1 MLVDIQA
8 HPSWHEVIIRSD
20 FPIALNGQH
29 HNPRGASY
37 AGCINHAVDLLVA
50 HRFEIDLHS
59 MHLRISGLE
68 HAVPLDTFLSAGGF
82 DEALTDQS
90 ESILDFR
97 LRLSEIEEKPQ
108 DRKRLLAQILA
119 TPMSP
124 YLESK
129 LLLRQGKVPNK
140 TVTPIRLE
148 RDTSALDSMEFD
160 RIPVTMCVTF
170 GDMDLASRF
179 VKSLNLH
186 CSQAADLHLVACC
199 YRVSTERIMQVIEE
213 TGNPFASVKILPESW
228 GLGEGKSGRLGTWY
242 LDDSNRHGVSWG
254 RCVLHRAAALFSP
267 TRAMWILDDDIE
279 FSVHSLEACQ
289 RAFMSMEEK
298 GLLVGIGAITGDAPI
313 PAAYIVRTQVID
325 FFYSSFFRNKAA
337 RLVPQIGQPFHDMH
351 HDLSTSRTDHLE
363 FPLGV
368 HVACTYATF
377 NDSVLHG
384 QSITRP
390 THCEWRTQD
399 HIRPRGGNTL
409 VLGIEPL
416 LRITNMAPKL
426 GGIMCRRGDTL
437 WSKRIEQKWP
447 GKIGNVDLAMTQSRN
462 DGFNFGSLV
471 ELRGDIIGSML
482 ARSIGYGNPS
492 VDALIHNVMNR
503 EARLIS
509 NLTRVVA
516 LLHLMG
522 YDGERGLAIKRL
534 LEQLVNTPWPATIH
548 DDAATYLSTYPNDEE
563 VFQSARGV
571 N

>member
-8 HPSWHEVIIRSD
+8 HPSCHEVIIRGD
-20 FPIALNGQH
+20 LPTALQGQH
-29 HNPRGASY
+29 HNLRGLSY
-37 AGCINHAVDLLVA
+37 AGCINHAVDLLIA
-50 HRFEIDLHS
+50 HRFETDLHAI
-59 MHLRISGLE
+59 HLRISGLD
-68 HAVPLDTFLSAGGF
+68 HAVLLDTFLSAGGF
-82 DEALTDQS
+82 DEALTEQS
-90 ESILDFR
+90 ESIVDFR
-97 LRLSEIEEKPQ
+97 LRLFEIEGKPQ
-108 DRKRLLAQILA
+108 DEKRLLAQIFA
-119 TPMSP
+119 KPMS
-124 YLESK
+124 YNLESK
-129 LLLRQGKVPNK
+129 LLLRQGKVPNE
-140 TVTPIRLE
+140 TSMPVRLVRE
-148 RDTSALDSMEFD
+148 TQPLDSMEFD

-170 GDMDLASRF
+170 GDIDLASQF
-179 VKSLNLH
+179 VRSLNLH
-186 CSQAADLHLVACC
+186 CSLEADLHLVACC
-199 YRVSTERIMQVIEE
+199 YRVPKDRILQVIEE
-213 TGNPFASVKILPESW
+213 AGNPFASVKVLPEAW
-228 GLGEGKSGRLGTWY
+228 GHSEGKSGRLGSWY
-242 LDDSNRHGVSWG
+242 IEDSNRHGVSWG

-279 FSVHSLEACQ
+279 FSDHSLEGCQ
-289 RAFMSMEEK
+289 RALMSMEEE

-325 FFYSSFFRNKAA
+325 FFFSSFLNPKAGH
-337 RLVPQIGQPFHDMH
+337 LVPQIGQPFHDMH

-368 HVACTYATF
+368 HIACTSAVF

-409 VLGIEPL
+409 VFGIEPL
-416 LRITNMAPKL
+416 LRFTNMAPKL

-437 WSKRIEQKWP
+437 WAKRIEQMWP
-447 GKIGNVDLAMTQSRN
+447 GKIGNVNLSLTQSRN
-462 DGFNFGSLV
+462 NSFTFGSLE

-482 ARSIGYGNPS
+482 ARTIGCENPS
-492 VDALIHNVMNR
+492 GDVLIHNVMNR

-516 LLHLMG
+516 LLQLMG

-534 LEQLVNTPWPATIH
+534 LEQLVNTPWPTTIH
-548 DDAATYLSTYPNDEE
+548 DDAVGYLSSDPNDEE
-563 VFQSARGV
+563 VFQSAWSV